1 MQYIFAIVA
10 VLLTLSIFNGL
21 KSTIGRY
28 RLGIYYYDL
37 DQEPENDTFPESGLD
52 LRGTPTH
59 VCICGSK
66 IWNIQVAFENYE
78 IATYFLD
85 MQCMNCGSIAT
96 APTPLD
102 RENME

>member
-1 MQYIFAIVA
+1 MQYILAIVA
-10 VLLTLSIFNGL
+10 VLLTLSIFNAL

-37 DQEPENDTFPESGLD
+37 DQEPENDTFPESALD